1 MSFKLLTRK
10 GECYQKHTIEIGKN
24 FSSNP
29 LEIIKQMYYYI
40 GIKTFGR
47 CGLYLLEIKE
57 AVVMKT
63 SECDPE
69 TLKVLNEIKSFKNPS
84 EILMLLS
91 TLIEKE
97 PDKLENSNYPLSL
110 IR

>member
-47 CGLYLLEIKE
+47 KLH
-57 AVVMKT
+57 
-63 SECDPE
+63 
-69 TLKVLNEIKSFKNPS
+69 NEEVKK
-84 EILMLLS
+84 
-91 TLIEKE
+91 
-97 PDKLENSNYPLSL
+97 
-110 IR
+110 

>member
-10 GECYQKHTIEIGKN
+10 GECYQKYTIEISKN

-47 CGLYLLEIKE
+47 
-57 AVVMKT
+57 
-63 SECDPE
+63 
-69 TLKVLNEIKSFKNPS
+69 
-84 EILMLLS
+84 
-91 TLIEKE
+91 
-97 PDKLENSNYPLSL
+97 
-110 IR
+110 

>member
-47 CGLYLLEIKE
+47 CGLEII
-57 AVVMKT
+57 MNT
-63 SECDPE
+63 WR
-69 TLKVLNEIKSFKNPS
+69 
-84 EILMLLS
+84 LMLW
-91 TLIEKE
+91 
-97 PDKLENSNYPLSL
+97 KL
-110 IR
+110 